1 MTHCAKNNGNIFVL
15 KVPFIDDDGEES
27 AIFPVVL
34 ADDSER
40 GEKVLV
46 DCGYRGFLPKLEEA
60 ADAAGFCL
68 AGITSVLI
76 THHDYDHYS
85 GLFELTGKYPRVR
98 VIASEI
104 DAPYIEKREKNLR
117 LARAEAAYES
127 LPDHLRPE
135 AKLFQDSLAA
145 LKPVKVDATV
155 RGGDLFPWC
164 GGTEII
170 ATPGHMPG
178 HISLYVREHRTV
190 VTGDALVAV
199 NGKLRMANP
208 NYAMD
213 IKEAK
218 ASARKLAKLDT
229 DRFICYHGG
238 IVTRTSAAHG
248 RHQI

>member
-1 MTHCAKNNGNIFVL
+1 MTRLANKEGNIFVL
-15 KVPFIDDDGEES
+15 KVLFIDDDGEES

-40 GEKVLV
+40 GEKILV
-46 DCGYRGFLPKLEEA
+46 DCGYPGFLPKLEDA
-60 ADAAGFCL
+60 ADAAGFRL

-76 THHDYDHYS
+76 THHDYDHCG
-85 GLFELTGKYPRVR
+85 GLFELTEKYPRVR
-98 VIASEI
+98 VMASEL

-117 LARAEAAYES
+117 LAHAEEACES
-127 LPDHLRPE
+127 LPEHLRPE
-135 AKLFQDSLAA
+135 TKLFQDSLAA
-145 LKPVKVDATV
+145 LKPVKVDIAL

-178 HISLYVREHRTV
+178 HISLYVRRRRTV

-218 ASARKLAKLDT
+218 ASARKLSGLDA

-238 IVTRTSAAHG
+238 IVTRTDAAN
-248 RHQI
+248 R